1 MSNHLKSKINLLVD
15 TTDAGIYYKGI
26 LEFLSI
32 SEIVSY
38 CNNNCFAIAYFA
50 FYLFKA

>member
-15 TTDAGIYYKGI
+15 NAGIYYKGT

-32 SEIVSY
+32 SELVSH

>member
-1 MSNHLKSKINLLVD
+1 MSNHLKSKMNLLLD
-15 TTDAGIYYKGI
+15 NATMYYKDI

-32 SEIVSY
+32 SETVSY
-38 CNNNCFAIAYFA
+38 RNNNCFAIAYFA